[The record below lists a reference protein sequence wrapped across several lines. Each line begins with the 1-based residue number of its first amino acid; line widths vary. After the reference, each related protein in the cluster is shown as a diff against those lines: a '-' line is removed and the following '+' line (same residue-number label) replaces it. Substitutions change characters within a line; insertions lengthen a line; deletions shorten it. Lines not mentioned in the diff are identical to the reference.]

1 MMIVK
6 DKTLALAAEH
16 GIEVW
21 WPKGADKFE
30 TSYTVSLPAGFELPD
45 GTTGL
50 SVDHNTWISDYQNWK
65 GLLGD
70 VKELVEQKS
79 AWREIAKVGA

>member
-1 MMIVK
+1 MIIK

-21 WPKGADKFE
+21 WPKGAEKFE
-30 TSYTVSLPAGFELPD
+30 TSYVISLPAGFELPD

-65 GLLGD
+65 GLLSD
-70 VKELVEQKS
+70 VQQLVEQKS
-79 AWREIAKVGA
+79 EWRELVKVGA